1 MSYLVLEGD
10 CIEQLAKFKDNS
22 VDSVVTDPPY
32 GLEFMGKD
40 WDAPWK
46 DVRTDKRGVID
57 PAEWGGNQDS
67 PNGGNPY
74 SRARIRTG
82 AAHYGGDA
90 AEVGRAFQAW
100 CVAWATECLR
110 VLKPGGHMLA
120 FGGTRT
126 YHRMACAIE
135 DAGFEIRD
143 CVQWVYGTGFPKSVN
158 LGDGWG
164 SALKPA
170 NEPIIVARKPVEGTL
185 TANHAKWGVGGLNIG
200 ATRITTKENLSGGAY
215 SGKPRQSDLPGA
227 DRTTAAAGMFAAGTS
242 LDPTEFEQPEGRWP
256 SNFIMDE
263 EAAKEMDEFVGPKR
277 AGYTAPHHKKG
288 ERTGDFLQ
296 MKPPESGGFKAES
309 FDRTLGPSRYFYV
322 AKPTKKEKDAGLGD
336 DFPPRSGG
344 EATDREDGTAGLD
357 SPRAGAGRT
366 GGLRNFHV
374 TVKPV
379 MLMRYLIRLVTPS
392 HGVVVDPF
400 TGSGT
405 TGIAALLEGCQFI
418 GLEKDGEYVRLAKAR
433 IAAWEEHK

>member
-1 MSYLVLEGD
+1 MNYLVIQND
-10 CIEQLAKFKDNS
+10 CIAQLKLMKDCV

-32 GLEFMGKD
+32 ELGFMGKG
-40 WDAPWK
+40 WDDA
-46 DVRTDKRGVID
+46 GV
-57 PAEWGGNQDS
+57 AFNK
-67 PNGGNPY
+67 
-74 SRARIRTG
+74 
-82 AAHYGGDA
+82 
-90 AEVGRAFQAW
+90 EV
-100 CVAWATECLR
+100 WAECLR
-110 VLKPGGHMLA
+110 VLKPGGHLLS

-143 CVQWVYGTGFPKSVN
+143 CIQWVYGTGFPKSVN
-158 LGDGWG
+158 LGNGWG

-185 TANHAKWGVGGLNIG
+185 TANHAKWGVGGLNIDG
-200 ATRITTKENLSGGAY
+200 CRIATSDNLNGGAY
-215 SGKPRQSDLPGA
+215 SGGVRPMSMSGA
-227 DRTTAAAGMFAAGTS
+227 TGEAGGTNSMFEAGGGR
-242 LDPTEFEQPEGRWP
+242 LDPSQYKQPEGRWP
-256 SNFIMDE
+256 SNFMMDE
-263 EAAKEMDEFVGPKR
+263 AAAKEMDAFVGPKR
-277 AGYTAPHHKKG
+277 AGYTEPHHKKG

-296 MKPPESGGFKAES
+296 MQPLEKGGFKAES

-322 AKPTKKEKDAGLGD
+322 AKPTKKEKDLGLGD

-344 EATDREDGTAGLD
+344 EATDREDDSAGLD

-379 MLMRYLIRLVTPS
+379 ALMRQLVRLVTPYN
-392 HGVVVDPF
+392 GVVMDPF

-405 TGIAALLEGCQFI
+405 TGIAAMLEGCRFI
-418 GLEKDGEYVRLAKAR
+418 GIEQDAEYVRLANAR
-433 IAAWEEHK
+433 IAAWKEHE